1 MKFEIKSR
9 WTGSVIFTAEIEA
22 TDETAT
28 SVKLGLTAKVAYK
41 EGANLEGAYLYGANL
56 KGANLEGADLE
67 GANLRGADLRGAN
80 LEGANL
86 EGAYLE
92 GANLEGLPPLPKVA
106 RIDSKILAAI
116 EAGGK
121 LNMESWHECGT
132 THCRGGWAVTLA
144 GEKGRAL
151 EKATS
156 TELAAILIYQKS
168 RPGKPIPDFFA
179 SNEDAMADIRACA
192 KAEAGRAGGE

>member
-1 MKFEIKSR
+1 MAIEIKHRLSGE
-9 WTGSVIFTAEIEA
+9 TLFTSSTA
-22 TDETAT
+22 TDLA
-28 SVKLGLTAKVAYK
+28 SAVKEAVEANAYLR
-41 EGANLEGAYLYGANL
+41 GANLRGANL
-56 KGANLEGADLE
+56 RGANLEGADLE